1 LVLDALAGL
10 GHVGFDGLLPAEIVL
25 GLMMAG
31 EIVLGEI
38 GFVEEEAGGL
48 VLGLEDIEA
57 EVAGLAASVG
67 SVVERGFDEW
77 LQAIGFDEDGDG
89 DDVHGGSWYGHY
101 KPCGRKRQAGR
112 GACRKIRDQI
122 RENSFAGAARGR
134 YSLGG

>member
-10 GHVGFDGLLPAEIVL
+10 GHVVFDGLLPAEIVL
-25 GLMMAG
+25 GLMMTG

-38 GFVEEEAGGL
+38 GFVEEEPGGL

-57 EVAGLAASVG
+57 EVAGLATSVG
-67 SVVERGFDEW
+67 SVNESGLDEL

-101 KPCGRKRQAGR
+101 KPCRRKRQAGR
-112 GACRKIRDQI
+112 GACRKIRD
-122 RENSFAGAARGR
+122 
-134 YSLGG
+134 